1 MTLYEQI
8 LEMFPLVSYEEDRAR
23 EGYISLAEEAEVRT
37 LAEGVTY
44 KKCLYRRGD
53 GRDVWVYLAEVTADA
68 QAEIAVSACP
78 LKTINR

>member
-44 KKCLYRRGD
+44 KKRRYRANGQCAPGGGCDFNCR
-53 GRDVWVYLAEVTADA
+53 
-68 QAEIAVSACP
+68 
-78 LKTINR
+78 

>member
-44 KKCLYRRGD
+44 KK
-53 GRDVWVYLAEVTADA
+53 T
-68 QAEIAVSACP
+68 
-78 LKTINR
+78 